1 MKLRTYTGDFVKPT
15 GFCSV
20 TVQNRGQSEE
30 PPIYVMKN
38 EGPALFGR
46 EWLDSTQLDWPLT
59 SVRNTRHHSYPGKDV
74 LKNIQALIQLQKRCF
89 ALILESFKP
98 AVNDALNS

>member
-15 GFCSV
+15 RFCSV

-30 PPIYVMKN
+30 LPIYVMKN

-59 SVRNTRHHSYPGKDV
+59 LVRNTRHHSYPG
-74 LKNIQALIQLQKRCF
+74 RCVEEYSSTDT
-89 ALILESFKP
+89 ATKKMLCLDTGK
-98 AVNDALNS
+98 L

>member
-38 EGPALFGR
+38 EGPTLFGR
-46 EWLDSTQLDWPLT
+46 EWLDSIQLDWPLT
-59 SVRNTRHHSYPGKDV
+59 LVRNIRHHSYTGRCVEEYSSTDTATKKM
-74 LKNIQALIQLQKRCF
+74 LSLWLQHQQ
-89 ALILESFKP
+89 SG
-98 AVNDALNS
+98 

>member
-30 PPIYVMKN
+30 PSIYVMKN
-38 EGPALFGR
+38 EGPTLFGR
-46 EWLDSTQLDWPLT
+46 EWLDS
-59 SVRNTRHHSYPGKDV
+59 
-74 LKNIQALIQLQKRCF
+74 I
-89 ALILESFKP
+89 
-98 AVNDALNS
+98 